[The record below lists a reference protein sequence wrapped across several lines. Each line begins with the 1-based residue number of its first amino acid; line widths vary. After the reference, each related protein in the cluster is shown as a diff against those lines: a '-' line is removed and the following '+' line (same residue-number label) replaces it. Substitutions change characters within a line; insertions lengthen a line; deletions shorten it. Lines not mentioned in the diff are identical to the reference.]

1 MITAPRATA
10 RTLLLLFAI
19 FATTGCAMDDPLP
32 TEPVEDH
39 PLPLTDVLAPDW
51 DDNPSTTTTSTT
63 VAPSTTTT
71 STTTTTTTSTTT
83 TTTTAQAYP
92 GAYRATVEVW
102 RDEVQFAIS
111 YWGGNAGDVD
121 RFLRIMECE
130 SGGDPLAKN
139 PTSSASGLMQHLT
152 RYWDERAAAAGM
164 PDGDVFDGRTNIYV
178 SAWLALAAPGGG
190 WQHWVCR

>member
-1 MITAPRATA
+1 MNIAPQATA
-10 RTLLLLFAI
+10 RILSPLFAI
-19 FATTGCAMDDPLP
+19 FAMAGCAMDDPLP

-39 PLPLTDVLAPDW
+39 PQPLTDVLAPGW
-51 DDNPSTTTTSTT
+51 DDDLPTTTTPGTTSTTTTT
-63 VAPSTTTT
+63 PTTT
-71 STTTTTTTSTTT
+71 STTTTTT
-83 TTTTAQAYP
+83 APAHP

-102 RDEVQFAIS
+102 REEVQFAIS